1 MADSQALR
9 ARRYRA
15 HSAGI
20 HELCLPDRCKEAGT
34 SPERAQATE
43 ATAALADAVRDEF
56 PADDPLSLALALR
69 LVGLAEGKVS
79 RPSRRYARWG
89 TGGVPAGGAVVT
101 RWPRRVMPE
110 PVEPPAWVRTFDPA
124 GWAVPDELERRMG
137 AGLPEECRRW
147 HAERRWHLARNLWFN
162 EHPEADRRLE
172 EIRGRIARRRAAR

>member
-1 MADSQALR
+1 VTVADSQALR

-43 ATAALADAVRDEF
+43 ATAALAAAVRDEF
-56 PADDPLSLALALR
+56 PDDDPLSLALALR
-69 LVGLAEGKVS
+69 LVGLAEG
-79 RPSRRYARWG
+79 
-89 TGGVPAGGAVVT
+89 
-101 RWPRRVMPE
+101 
-110 PVEPPAWVRTFDPA
+110 PAWVRTFDPA

-162 EHPEADRRLE
+162 EHPDADRRLE